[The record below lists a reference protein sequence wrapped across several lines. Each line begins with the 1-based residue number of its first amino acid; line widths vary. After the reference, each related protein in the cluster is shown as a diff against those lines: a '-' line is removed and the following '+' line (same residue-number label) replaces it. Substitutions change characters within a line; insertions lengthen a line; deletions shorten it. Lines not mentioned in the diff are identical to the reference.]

1 MICSY
6 CGAEVTDQKSTF
18 CPRCGRPIA
27 GPVLV
32 TAPAATNDLSGVS
45 GWLLLVC
52 VALTIGIPL
61 FTVYNWVK
69 FLSLG
74 IGHIPWS
81 SILISIVMAAWSFTA
96 GLFLWTVRP
105 NAVRIAKAYFIAEM
119 CLPFVFGLRLLFD
132 LVSSRVEMSPWTVF
146 AVFFRP
152 LLLGGIGY
160 LYLRRSRRV
169 QATYSKAVSAAA

>member
-1 MICSY
+1 MLRLRSRIRSANPPLRSEDNGSQTLPFPAELAYHAPRLLGGNMICSY

-32 TAPAATNDLSGVS
+32 TAPAVTNDLRGVS

-61 FTVYNWVK
+61 LTVYNWVK

-74 IGHIPWS
+74 IGHIPW
-81 SILISIVMAAWSFTA
+81 
-96 GLFLWTVRP
+96 
-105 NAVRIAKAYFIAEM
+105 
-119 CLPFVFGLRLLFD
+119 
-132 LVSSRVEMSPWTVF
+132 
-146 AVFFRP
+146 
-152 LLLGGIGY
+152 
-160 LYLRRSRRV
+160 
-169 QATYSKAVSAAA
+169 